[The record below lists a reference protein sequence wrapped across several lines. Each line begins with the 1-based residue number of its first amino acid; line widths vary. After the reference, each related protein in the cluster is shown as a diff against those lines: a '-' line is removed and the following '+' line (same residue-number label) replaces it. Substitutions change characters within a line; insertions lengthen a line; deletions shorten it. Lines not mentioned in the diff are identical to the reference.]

1 MKEYWK
7 SVNGYENKYEVSNTG
22 KLRSLNYN
30 NTHTIKE
37 LKPKINKQGY
47 LEISLSLNNKKR
59 DYILSRL
66 IFTTFTGI
74 TLCKNDIIIYKDGNP
89 LNTSLDNLCVITRG
103 QKQEHTY
110 DIGNRERYIF
120 EYNGKL
126 RPIKEIAKINNI
138 TEELI
143 RARLKLGW
151 CIYECAEITKGEVIK

>member
-47 LEISLSLNNKKR
+47 LEISLSLNNKRR

-66 IFTTFTGI
+66 IFTTFTNI
-74 TLCKNDIIIYKDGNP
+74 TL
-89 LNTSLDNLCVITRG
+89 LCW
-103 QKQEHTY
+103 
-110 DIGNRERYIF
+110 F
-120 EYNGKL
+120 L
-126 RPIKEIAKINNI
+126 
-138 TEELI
+138 
-143 RARLKLGW
+143 
-151 CIYECAEITKGEVIK
+151 C